1 MTSPS
6 MKVVVGVSGATGAP
20 YAASILRFLAGP
32 GREAGIETHVVF
44 TKYGRVCWSDEVG
57 TDPQEFGFPIWSPAD
72 MTAPFASGSSR
83 FAGMIIAPCS
93 GGQLGRIASGLSL
106 DLVGRTADVMLK
118 ERRRLVILLRESP
131 YSLVHI
137 RQMAAVTEAGGV
149 ILPASPSFYPH
160 PRDIS
165 ELVDTVAARALD
177 LLGVDN
183 ELMHRWNGFRSR
195 KPEST

>member
-1 MTSPS
+1 
-6 MKVVVGVSGATGAP
+6 
-20 YAASILRFLAGP
+20 
-32 GREAGIETHVVF
+32 
-44 TKYGRVCWSDEVG
+44 
-57 TDPQEFGFPIWSPAD
+57 

-93 GGQLGRIASGLSL
+93 GGQLGRIAAGLSL

-137 RQMAAVTEAGGV
+137 RQMAAVTEAGGI

-160 PRDIS
+160 PKDIP

-183 ELMHRWNGFRSR
+183 ELMHRWNGLRSR